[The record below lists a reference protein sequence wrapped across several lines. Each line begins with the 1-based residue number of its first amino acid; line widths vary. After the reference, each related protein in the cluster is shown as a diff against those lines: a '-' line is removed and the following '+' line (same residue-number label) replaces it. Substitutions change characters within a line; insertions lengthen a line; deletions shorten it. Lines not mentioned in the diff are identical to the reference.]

1 MAATTDTYS
10 PAQAQSNGLNLMA
23 HYAKLIDNIVVD
35 VITVSNEVVGDYPES
50 DAIGQA
56 FIASL
61 GIEGYWLE
69 TSYNGNFRGVYAGI
83 GYTYDPALDEFVAPP
98 EPPYTPSEPT
108 DETPNS

>member
-1 MAATTDTYS
+1 
-10 PAQAQSNGLNLMA
+10 MA

-69 TSYNGNFRGVYAGI
+69 TSYNNNFRGVYASGC
-83 GYTYDPALDEFVAPP
+83 TYDPVLDVFVPPP

-108 DETPNS
+108 DETHNP